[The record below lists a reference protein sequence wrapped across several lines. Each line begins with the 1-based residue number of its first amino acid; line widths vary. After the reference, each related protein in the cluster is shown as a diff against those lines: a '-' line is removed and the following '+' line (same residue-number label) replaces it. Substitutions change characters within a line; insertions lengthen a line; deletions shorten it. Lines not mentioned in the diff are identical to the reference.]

1 MFGITV
7 KYKMRRG
14 DRQGIGVIEGSDQQ
28 SHGVPNC
35 QHKIDD
41 ALVVIFKQDIASVEK
56 YHIKR

>member
-7 KYKMRRG
+7 KYKK
-14 DRQGIGVIEGSDQQ
+14 GIGVIEGSDQQ

-41 ALVVIFKQDIASVEK
+41 TLVVIFKQDIESVK
-56 YHIKR
+56 IYHIKR